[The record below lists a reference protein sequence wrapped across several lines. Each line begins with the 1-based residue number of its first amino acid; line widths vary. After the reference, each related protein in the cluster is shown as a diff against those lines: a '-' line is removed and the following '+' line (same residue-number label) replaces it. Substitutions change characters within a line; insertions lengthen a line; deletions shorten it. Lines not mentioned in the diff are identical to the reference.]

1 MCYNIQRRQENMF
14 SLYNPKL
21 SHIKSEN
28 RIITDNEKILN
39 NSYENLSLVDPTS
52 ANKKMKIQKAGILL
66 WYYKPQ
72 PPYIPTTYANVVI

>member
-39 NSYENLSLVDPTS
+39 NSYENLSWFIQLCKH
-52 ANKKMKIQKAGILL
+52 KKMKIQKAGILL

-72 PPYIPTTYANVVI
+72 PPYIYQQRMPTL